1 MNTAYC
7 GKLCTQCAYK
17 EKLGCCGCI
26 GESGEGIVCLC
37 RIVECCREK
46 GYASCEA
53 CSSFESCDRV
63 KDCEKVP
70 QIRLE
75 QREKEKKKRDSE
87 LQESVFWGKWLWIL
101 FLLIIPST
109 VASLLKLDIAENGGS
124 WIESAGQALEWI
136 SALAYGSILIKLS
149 KVGTRYRTAGICTVI
164 SAVLLIITEAA
175 SAKVLQENME
185 LAAMIPTAI
194 IALVGTYYEFTAHSQ
209 AAGKAGSKLSEK
221 WQSLWVWYIGLNL
234 GLFFGSFI
242 LLFLGVF
249 GVIIFMGLTIG
260 IIAVSVVKLVYLY
273 KMAKFF
279 RNRAEILGGNCE
291 IN

>member
-75 QREKEKKKRDSE
+75 QRKKKKRS
-87 LQESVFWGKWLWIL
+87 G
-101 FLLIIPST
+101 T
-109 VASLLKLDIAENGGS
+109 
-124 WIESAGQALEWI
+124 
-136 SALAYGSILIKLS
+136 LS
-149 KVGTRYRTAGICTVI
+149 CR
-164 SAVLLIITEAA
+164 
-175 SAKVLQENME
+175 N
-185 LAAMIPTAI
+185 
-194 IALVGTYYEFTAHSQ
+194 
-209 AAGKAGSKLSEK
+209 
-221 WQSLWVWYIGLNL
+221 
-234 GLFFGSFI
+234 LFFWK
-242 LLFLGVF
+242 V
-249 GVIIFMGLTIG
+249 
-260 IIAVSVVKLVYLY
+260 AVEFCS
-273 KMAKFF
+273 
-279 RNRAEILGGNCE
+279 C
-291 IN
+291 